1 MACQRHTKRSHP
13 VLPGKQQSYL
23 FLFLSCS
30 GWQYRSWYQS
40 IQQQK
45 NGVKLSQ
52 IRRTNTF
59 TSAIKMLRANRLDF
73 IAQSSVG
80 FSHEALSIGVNPDDF
95 ECRFELSSDDVSYV
109 FQKDTPGVLIDRFQ
123 QAFDELQKEGK
134 VEEIF
139 NKHQDGPVL

>member
-1 MACQRHTKRSHP
+1 
-13 VLPGKQQSYL
+13 
-23 FLFLSCS
+23 
-30 GWQYRSWYQS
+30 
-40 IQQQK
+40 
-45 NGVKLSQ
+45 
-52 IRRTNTF
+52 
-59 TSAIKMLRANRLDF
+59 MLQANRLDF

-95 ECRFELSSDDVSYV
+95 ECRFELSSYDVSYV